1 MHDDTRRMRRAL
13 ELARRGLYTTAPN
26 PRVGCVLVKND
37 AVVGEGW
44 HQYAGEAHAE
54 VHALRA
60 AGDAARGATAYIT
73 LEPCAHHGRTPPCAD
88 ALIAAGIARAVV
100 ACRDPNPLVAGQ
112 GIARLRAAGVAVT
125 ENICAAEA
133 AALNRGF
140 FRRISSGRPFVTL
153 KLAASLDGRTALAN
167 GDSQWITGAAA
178 RLDAHQQRLAA
189 DAVIAG
195 TGSIIAD
202 NARLTARYPTD
213 LPARQPLRVIIDS
226 QLRTPPTAAV
236 FSENSPILIA
246 CGEAAG
252 APAYPAHAE
261 RLRLPLA
268 DGPVPRPALLDALGR
283 RGINN
288 ALVEAGAGLAGAFLR
303 AQLADEILYYL
314 APCLLGPDARPLA
327 ALPPLAT
334 LSAKMRF
341 TITATTP
348 LGADL
353 RLTLTPETPC
363 SQAS

>member
-178 RLDAHQQRLAA
+178 RLDAHQHRLAA

-213 LPARQPLRVIIDS
+213 LPSRQPLRVIIDS
-226 QLRTPPTAAV
+226 RLQTPPTAAV
-236 FSENSPILIA
+236 FSENGPILIA
-246 CGEAAG
+246 CGETAP

-261 RLRLPLA
+261 LLRLPLA
-268 DGPVPRPALLDALGR
+268 DGHVPLPTLLDELGQ
-283 RGINN
+283 RGVNN

-327 ALPPLAT
+327 ALPPLT
-334 LSAKMRF
+334 DLSAKMQY
-341 TITATTP
+341 TITDTTP
-348 LGADL
+348 LGTDL
-353 RLTLTPETPC
+353 RLTLTPENPC